1 MEETNNPKKTYLL
14 TSFARTEEEGSS
26 QNLMLFNEFQYHGKD
41 LEMQSDCLKLD
52 EEAKASLPILSLGPL
67 SQINVFIGQ
76 NNSRK
81 SRLLRQIAAAK
92 EDTLFL
98 FDWHRNPMEEI
109 REFLDFARELV
120 KEDGLFSPDD
130 RILDFKNYFRNG
142 PKKKLYTEEELET
155 LSKYEIS
162 VGAFDDI
169 INISQ
174 DDSLYQLLDH
184 LRFLA
189 YLIPLVHKVFNT
201 FEESCTSHLD
211 KGQRFSYSWDRFH
224 FYELHYNY
232 YSSYVQ
238 RKNKK
243 GSKIPPLNEAPR
255 YKDFENWLTKA
266 NSFIDF
272 ANHLLKVV
280 SNSEQKNRIYIPT
293 LRGAGTL
300 YQKQKDKLTSISQDI
315 YRESVYKYYYGLD
328 KDSIY
333 TGQSLY
339 KDIRKSR
346 NGRKKQ
352 RDAFSEF
359 EKFIQEQFF
368 PNHDEVDIVALEEEE
383 GGNINIYLEKD
394 SDEGRELHDLGDGL
408 QALILMLYPIF
419 MAEKGSIFLIE
430 EPEMHLHPGLL
441 STFIRTLLR
450 EEEIK
455 KKELR
460 FFFSTHSTHLLDFV
474 YEAPEDFSLFAL
486 EQNHKSKGSSYIRQI
501 KEKDIAL
508 LNLMGVNNS
517 SLFIANSSIWVEGHT
532 DRKYIQGLLYAFEQY
547 LKEKL
552 ERIPS
557 LQEDLHYCFFE
568 FAGSNLAHY
577 IFFDEEENATEDQER
592 QREEE
597 LDSLISA
604 GFLHNRICLIHDKD
618 KTLTKDRR
626 HAKNKENESD
636 SFKYVVTAGREI
648 ENILSQKTWEYLI
661 NKVLLNKRAG
671 KCQFDVNE
679 SEYDETNTDWPQMG
693 KILSDFFEKKGIDK
707 VFKFTSGS
715 SSYTINPRYKKQ
727 LADAF
732 LKAVLNGDLK
742 WAEIESL
749 GTKAMLKEV
758 YLFIAEHNPNLF
770 STDTIDEI
778 KELLA

>member
-1 MEETNNPKKTYLL
+1 MEETNKPKKTYLL
-14 TSFARTEEEGSS
+14 TSFARMEGVDQSKTLFREFEYTPENKELEYTFLEYDKEE
-26 QNLMLFNEFQYHGKD
+26 KTP
-41 LEMQSDCLKLD
+41 
-52 EEAKASLPILSLGPL
+52 LPVLGPL

-92 EDTLFL
+92 EDTLFI

-109 REFLDFARELV
+109 GEFLELARELV
-120 KEDGLFSPDD
+120 KENGFFSPYD
-130 RILDFKNYFRNG
+130 RVLEFKNYFRNG
-142 PKKKLYTEEELET
+142 PKKNLYTEEELET

-174 DDSLYQLLDH
+174 DDSLHQLLNH

-189 YLIPLVHKVFNT
+189 YLISLAHKVFNT
-201 FEESCTSHLD
+201 FEESYTTYYNRPAIQ
-211 KGQRFSYSWDRFH
+211 KPSYYWNNFR
-224 FYELHYNY
+224 FYELHYKH
-232 YSSYVQ
+232 YSKYA
-238 RKNKK
+238 RGFNNR
-243 GSKIPPLNEAPR
+243 SKVPLLEVPR

-272 ANHLLKVV
+272 ANHLLKVI
-280 SNSEQKNRIYIPT
+280 SNSEQKNRLYIPT

-383 GGNINIYLEKD
+383 GGNINIYLSKD
-394 SDEGRELHDLGDGL
+394 SDQGRELHDLGDGL

-486 EQNHKSKGSSYIRQI
+486 EQNHQSKGSSYIRQI

-568 FAGSNLAHY
+568 FAGSNIGHY
-577 IFFDEEENATEDQER
+577 LFGEEEENEPESKITAN
-592 QREEE
+592 
-597 LDSLISA
+597 
-604 GFLHNRICLIHDKD
+604 FLQNKICLVHDQDHLGRKAKSKAEQHERLD
-618 KTLTKDRR
+618 K
-626 HAKNKENESD
+626 AENEAFAYSCTD
-636 SFKYVVTAGREI
+636 GVEM
-648 ENILSQKTWEYLI
+648 ENILSVKTWEYLI
-661 NKVLLNKRAG
+661 DHVILRKKENFSFGEAIQYESYKNEKIADFLNE
-671 KCQFDVNE
+671 Q
-679 SEYDETNTDWPQMG
+679 
-693 KILSDFFEKKGIDK
+693 LSDKECYAFLAEKEIKSEGKGK
-707 VFKFTSGS
+707 
-715 SSYTINPRYKKQ
+715 

-742 WAEIESL
+742 WAEIASP

-770 STDTIDEI
+770 STETIDEI

>member
-1 MEETNNPKKTYLL
+1 MEETNKPKKTYLL
-14 TSFARTEEEGSS
+14 TSFARTEGVDQGKTLFREFEYTPENKELEYTFLEYDKEE
-26 QNLMLFNEFQYHGKD
+26 KTP
-41 LEMQSDCLKLD
+41 
-52 EEAKASLPILSLGPL
+52 LPVLGPL

-92 EDTLFL
+92 EDSLVF

-109 REFLDFARELV
+109 REFLEFARDLMA
-120 KEDGLFSPDD
+120 KEILPKNEYLKYDHIDIKFGEPSLYNFSSKTKFEERGYRQTKFTRSNWPNIAYQH
-130 RILDFKNYFRNG
+130 ILKPSNSSREYA
-142 PKKKLYTEEELET
+142 ELEKFIKHLYFIA
-155 LSKYEIS
+155 LSIDCIYTIISLIGDESYFNDPQFQNIPFLRRSQRMYMNQKRDNNKKYEIS
-162 VGAFDDI
+162 PVLKTVKHFLDFLDVFDAFLKEKK
-169 INISQ
+169 Q
-174 DDSLYQLLDH
+174 FG
-184 LRFLA
+184 RRLA
-189 YLIPLVHKVFNT
+189 
-201 FEESCTSHLD
+201 E
-211 KGQRFSYSWDRFH
+211 KGQD
-224 FYELHYNY
+224 
-232 YSSYVQ
+232 SS
-238 RKNKK
+238 
-243 GSKIPPLNEAPR
+243 I
-255 YKDFENWLTKA
+255 
-266 NSFIDF
+266 
-272 ANHLLKVV
+272 
-280 SNSEQKNRIYIPT
+280 IYIPT

-300 YQKQKDKLTSISQDI
+300 YQKQKDELTSISQDI
-315 YRESVYKYYYGLD
+315 YQESVYKYYYGLD

-359 EKFIQEQFF
+359 EKFIREQFF

-394 SDEGRELHDLGDGL
+394 SDEGRELHHLGDGL

-455 KKELR
+455 EKELR

-568 FAGSNLAHY
+568 FAGSNIGHY
-577 IFFDEEENATEDQER
+577 LFGEEEENETE
-592 QREEE
+592 
-597 LDSLISA
+597 SKITA
-604 GFLHNRICLIHDKD
+604 NFLHNKICLVHDQDHLGRK
-618 KTLTKDRR
+618 
-626 HAKNKENESD
+626 AKSKAEQHERLGKAENEAFAYSCTD
-636 SFKYVVTAGREI
+636 GVEM
-648 ENILSQKTWEYLI
+648 ENILSVKTWEYLI
-661 NKVLLNKRAG
+661 GHVILKEKENFSFGKAIQYESYKNVKIADFLNEQLSNKECYAFLAEKEIKSEG
-671 KCQFDVNE
+671 K
-679 SEYDETNTDWPQMG
+679 G
-693 KILSDFFEKKGIDK
+693 K
-707 VFKFTSGS
+707 
-715 SSYTINPRYKKQ
+715 

-742 WAEIESL
+742 WAEIESP

-770 STDTIDEI
+770 SAETIDGI